1 MRSSTVYWPCA
12 VAVLASCCVTAVA
25 QSSRRPVRVEAPSFT
40 AQQFD
45 GVFFAAPAR
54 QLQGPPPTTAPT
66 SLVGGQPAGQPSALP
81 AGDSTDSAVT
91 AADDPNHWRETISA
105 TSLED
110 LIKASKLR
118 LDKLITTPT
127 AFRGGGFVDARTEFS
142 LQALLFA
149 IIEKYPAE
157 VRWKNSAAEARRRMT
172 RVAANTKI
180 GSDQVYAEAKSR
192 LLDLDDLIGGTALS
206 GRGDDGD
213 ADINWSALIDRV
225 PLMKLL
231 EWSQDKNL
239 NQLVASESQFQDNSD
254 AALRYAEL
262 IQVLSQIL
270 LAEDMPDASDGDYIA
285 LAHAMRDAAQ
295 QVAVAAKTGNAEL
308 ARSATGQIGQSCIHC
323 HDSFR

>member
-1 MRSSTVYWPCA
+1 MRCSTVYWPCA
-12 VAVLASCCVTAVA
+12 AAWLACCCVTAVA

-40 AQQFD
+40 PQQFD
-45 GVFFAAPAR
+45 GIFFAEPAR
-54 QLQGPPPTTAPT
+54 QLQGSPPTA
-66 SLVGGQPAGQPSALP
+66 GQPAGQHLAQP
-81 AGDSTDSAVT
+81 AGDAGAPEAT

-110 LIKASKLR
+110 LLKASKLR
-118 LDKLITTPT
+118 LDRLITTPT

-149 IIEKYPAE
+149 IIEKYPGE

-180 GSDQVYAEAKSR
+180 GSDQVFAEAKAR
-192 LLDLDDLIGGTALS
+192 LLDLDDLIGGATLS
-206 GRGDDGD
+206 GRGDDSD
-213 ADINWSALIDRV
+213 VDINWSTLIDRV

-231 EWSQDKNL
+231 EWAQDKNL

-262 IQVLSQIL
+262 IQVLGQIL
-270 LAEDMPDASDGDYIA
+270 LAEEMPDATDGDYIA
-285 LAHAMRDAAQ
+285 MAHAMRDAAQ
-295 QVAVAAKTGNAEL
+295 QVAVAAKSDNAEL
-308 ARSATGQIGQSCIHC
+308 ARSAAGQIGQSCIHC